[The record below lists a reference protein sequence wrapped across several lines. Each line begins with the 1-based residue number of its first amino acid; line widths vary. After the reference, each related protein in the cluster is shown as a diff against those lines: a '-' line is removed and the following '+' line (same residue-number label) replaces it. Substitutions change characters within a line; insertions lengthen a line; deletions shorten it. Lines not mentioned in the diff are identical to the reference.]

1 MKGDYERQEG
11 KLPVP
16 IMNRYQEDEQALH
29 QVTEY
34 YHNITIF
41 CYNIWQGGVP
51 GWYLYSLLLPPLH
64 SDAHG
69 DPDVGAVQAEPLHLE
84 GVGGGEEERNE
95 EIK

>member
-1 MKGDYERQEG
+1 M
-11 KLPVP
+11 
-16 IMNRYQEDEQALH
+16 
-29 QVTEY
+29 
-34 YHNITIF
+34 
-41 CYNIWQGGVP
+41 QGWVP
-51 GWYLYSLLLPPLH
+51 GWYLYPLLLPPLH